1 MNTIKMQS
9 ARVHYNPGIILF
21 FWGLLSVLVAAIAI
35 TEAKWIY
42 LGLIAA
48 PFIIYVSLT
57 RPFIF
62 PFGIY
67 VFSIPFENLLVLSG
81 AAHGATLNRLMGIM
95 TILVLALKCLF
106 EKKLIVPDKIT
117 LWWVLFAAYCFL
129 SVTWAIDP
137 ELPVVR
143 IQSIVGFILF
153 YLVVSSYR
161 VQEKE
166 YETLLWC
173 ILLGGA
179 LSALLTVYGYQKAIE
194 LGSAGRVSLMSIK
207 DTGSVVSINKQAFD
221 MLLPVSICL
230 GMLVRKQT
238 SLARTF
244 LFVTLVTLCFSIIL
258 TGSRGSTAGCLGIL
272 ATFFFLSK
280 KKVSFGMFAVVI
292 LLILA
297 SLTPQFF
304 VDRLNNAVGSHA
316 DGRADIW
323 YVGWKAM
330 AKYWLHGA
338 GLDSF
343 PAAYTEFMK
352 YAPYM
357 GQNRAPHNIFVGM
370 SVELGIIGI
379 FFMIMALVKHYT
391 SLVPK
396 GGSYDNDQII
406 LKAAFWGIIIAS
418 LSFDSVWFK
427 SFWLLWMMITMQK
440 NIAKAEERDF
450 PVFCAG
456 PRHMAFTGKD

>member
-1 MNTIKMQS
+1 
-9 ARVHYNPGIILF
+9 
-21 FWGLLSVLVAAIAI
+21 
-35 TEAKWIY
+35 
-42 LGLIAA
+42 
-48 PFIIYVSLT
+48 
-57 RPFIF
+57 
-62 PFGIY
+62 
-67 VFSIPFENLLVLSG
+67 
-81 AAHGATLNRLMGIM
+81 
-95 TILVLALKCLF
+95 
-106 EKKLIVPDKIT
+106 
-117 LWWVLFAAYCFL
+117 
-129 SVTWAIDP
+129 
-137 ELPVVR
+137 
-143 IQSIVGFILF
+143 
-153 YLVVSSYR
+153 
-161 VQEKE
+161 
-166 YETLLWC
+166 
-173 ILLGGA
+173 
-179 LSALLTVYGYQKAIE
+179 
-194 LGSAGRVSLMSIK
+194 
-207 DTGSVVSINKQAFD
+207 
-221 MLLPVSICL
+221 
-230 GMLVRKQT
+230 
-238 SLARTF
+238 
-244 LFVTLVTLCFSIIL
+244 
-258 TGSRGSTAGCLGIL
+258 
-272 ATFFFLSK
+272 
-280 KKVSFGMFAVVI
+280 
-292 LLILA
+292 
-297 SLTPQFF
+297 
-304 VDRLNNAVGSHA
+304 
-316 DGRADIW
+316 
-323 YVGWKAM
+323 M